1 MSNNARE
8 THRDD
13 DEPLEVE
20 DTLELIVGA
29 MVKEPL
35 VE

>member
-13 DEPLEVE
+13 DEPLEVD

-29 MVKEPL
+29 MAKPAL